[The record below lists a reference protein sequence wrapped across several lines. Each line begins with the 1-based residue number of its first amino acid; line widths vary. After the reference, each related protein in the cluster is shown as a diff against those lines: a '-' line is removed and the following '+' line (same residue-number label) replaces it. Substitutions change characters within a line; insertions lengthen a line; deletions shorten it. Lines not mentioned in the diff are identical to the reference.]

1 MDSVANHVRADY
13 KRGKHS
19 GRYTTAMSAFYD
31 HLDGVPFKPA
41 LVHKDGF
48 QREIVEALLLSGADL
63 QDITQAFGVPEQVL
77 KDYKELFFDLTKLD
91 THLDKLSYVTHYPDR
106 FGKEL
111 KVRALNLGPSFI
123 YFKYANIVPTT
134 NVQRDLVKKMFLSSA
149 YRAMEANYTSMTTDV
164 SKSAIE
170 YAKLMLKAYESIEKL
185 MKDDTPGE
193 MSSVKV
199 LLTRDTELGKFL
211 EILEGDIV

>member
-1 MDSVANHVRADY
+1 MLAY
-13 KRGKHS
+13 
-19 GRYTTAMSAFYD
+19 YD
-31 HLDGVPFKPA
+31 CLNGGSYKPA
-41 LVHKDGF
+41 RIYKDGF
-48 QREIVEALLLSGADL
+48 QKEIVEALLMSGAETA
-63 QDITQAFGVPEQVL
+63 DIKQAFGIPEQVL
-77 KDYKELFFDLTKLD
+77 KDYQELFFDITKLE
-91 THLDKLSYVTHYPDR
+91 THLDKLSYVTNYPDR

-123 YFKYANIVPTT
+123 YFKYANIVPTS

-170 YAKLMLKAYESIEKL
+170 YAKLMLKAYDSIEKL

-199 LLTRDTELGKFL
+199 LLNRNKELAML
-211 EILEGDIV
+211 LDGDIV